1 MDVKLE
7 AYLLVIILV
16 TIDQRSDAIGLSIP
30 KNELP
35 KLTARFWK
43 IHFSNSGTRG
53 CPSRVTLNLTVY
65 KAYTKKNQS
74 SCIFMMYIS
83 QHFSMLFLLSEGNF

>member
-65 KAYTKKNQS
+65 KAYKKKKS
-74 SCIFMMYIS
+74 VFMYFYDVYFTTL
-83 QHFSMLFLLSEGNF
+83 QHVILIK